1 MLLSE
6 ILFWISICSRARY
19 VREYPQFE
27 SLGFVTTLQWLHKHD
42 LEEFIRLFT
51 WVGVSITLSGPES
64 NRKFF
69 GVDQYE
75 KALLNLKKLRRTVR
89 EKQARFFVGIG
100 LKPTDEAED
109 EILSHPDFIE
119 VNELAGGGLIEQV
132 RQRTF
137 FVDDWLGAVQ
147 LPAYLKKRPLYPR
160 AFRPCS
166 ILYTRMMVFSN
177 GKVSACS
184 CRDFEATSELIL
196 GDIRNDHI
204 VDLWQG
210 DRLAAIRR
218 DWRLKN
224 KVPDICKCC
233 RNYVY

>member
-166 ILYTRMMVFSN
+166 ILYNRMMVFSN

-224 KVPDICKCC
+224 KVPDICKSC